1 MEFIQV
7 AYCVTVPFL
16 FLLTWIGAQ
25 SSRHFFVNTIAVS
38 NILLI
43 GYSIFLF
50 QQLLGYYHL
59 AKALHIDYMKLA
71 HGMGSI
77 IIRSTLIIVLPFLS
91 LIRVVQKSR
100 LFCLILLALLYWNSP
115 VFTWNTYDLFAKIAG
130 YFCLLCSGY
139 ALLWLLNKLPYQS
152 PVV

>member
-16 FLLTWIGAQ
+16 FFLSWIG
-25 SSRHFFVNTIAVS
+25 SPHSRHISINLLVVS

-43 GYSIFLF
+43 GYSIFLAR
-50 QQLLGYYHL
+50 QLYGYYQL
-59 AKALHIDYMKLA
+59 AKFLHLDYMKMS
-71 HGMGSI
+71 HGMEWVMIRSGLI
-77 IIRSTLIIVLPFLS
+77 IILPFLS
-91 LIRVVQKSR
+91 LIRGVQKNR
-100 LFCLILLALLYWNSP
+100 LFCLLLLAILYWNSP
-115 VFTWNTYDLFAKIAG
+115 LFTWNTYDLFIKIAG